1 MDQNNIQAALWYVSQ
16 KSPRSTSRSQPH
28 IDCLMLRQPGC
39 HVLRLCISIGCRTGP
54 GATSGDYADRRQVLV
69 IGQGYL
75 TVRDAISCNIMVSW
89 FVCIFLLQVPQSHG
103 LSMSIISSVEMGWL
117 RHAETLSWTAGH
129 LGGGGGSSS
138 TILSCSLEGQTGLR
152 VSMVRT
158 CRTCKISIDLLH
170 DMFRLE
176 FEVWMVENHGANY
189 SNNQALPVVF
199 ADFAALSTFHV
210 LHHIYIYHHLSTLQ
224 PTWYNSARIC
234 TAFIAVLPPFE
245 DGGVPLCQGLG
256 SLWWA
261 AARPSRPSR
270 PRGWCSCLRLG
281 LGKRFKQRVAWK
293 CGRDITRGRGGQDN
307 VVLCCFY
314 VGFFGHWKNVG
325 LRASKS
331 WLR

>member
-75 TVRDAISCNIMVSW
+75 TVRDAISCNIIHAISCKIKVSW

-189 SNNQALPVVF
+189 SNEPSASRCLRRFRCFIDVPCF
-199 ADFAALSTFHV
+199 APYLHLSSS
-210 LHHIYIYHHLSTLQ
+210 IYITTHM
-224 PTWYNSARIC
+224 I
-234 TAFIAVLPPFE
+234 
-245 DGGVPLCQGLG
+245 
-256 SLWWA
+256 
-261 AARPSRPSR
+261 
-270 PRGWCSCLRLG
+270 
-281 LGKRFKQRVAWK
+281 
-293 CGRDITRGRGGQDN
+293 
-307 VVLCCFY
+307 
-314 VGFFGHWKNVG
+314 
-325 LRASKS
+325 
-331 WLR
+331 